1 MFIGGLLQL
10 SVKRSAKSLFVI
22 VNQSKSV
29 STCDAYD
36 PAENRN
42 NRNGQILD
50 ILRKENLGMEG
61 REE

>member
-22 VNQSKSV
+22 VNQSKSA